1 MYGINLDLSKR
12 CSNACPGCAR
22 ELLKPIPGRDIT
34 LKEMEMIADFFQAI
48 TFCGQV
54 SDPSLHPEFHKLL
67 RICIKRKRKVAISV
81 AATVRKKSW
90 WTTSFLIS
98 KGNNV
103 EWIFGIDGLPKD
115 SHRYRVNQDGEFLYD
130 MMKRCAHFGIRTT
143 WQYIIFNYNE
153 NDIDTCHKMADEH
166 GINFMTIDSGKWYS
180 DKLKSLQ
187 PTKNFSTLDGVSF
200 REYT

>member
-22 ELLKPIPGRDIT
+22 ELLKPIPGRDVT
-34 LKEMEMIADFFQAI
+34 EDEMKMFADYFQAI

-54 SDPSLHPEFHKLL
+54 SDPSLHPKFHSLL
-67 RICIKRKRKVAISV
+67 RICTKKKRKVSV
-81 AATVRKKSW
+81 YVSASVKPKSW

-98 KGNNV
+98 KDNNV

-115 SHRYRVNQDGEFLYD
+115 SHKYRVNQNGEFLFD
-130 MMKRCAHFGIRTT
+130 MMKRCASFGVPTT

-153 NDIDTCHKMADEH
+153 KDIETCRKISENI
-166 GINFMTIDSGKWYS
+166 GVKFMTIDSGKWYT
-180 DKLKSLQ
+180 DKLKKLQ
-187 PTKNFSTLDGVSF
+187 PSKRYSDLDGVSV
-200 REYT
+200 RKYT